1 MNAVKHATS
10 MSNRDELLED
20 DGAADDDDRS
30 TEEKYIREG
39 DELLESN
46 KDILQATLQRVQDA
60 RSLGESG
67 IEKLK
72 RQNEQLAGISE
83 NLDQMEDTL
92 KVSQRLLRQM
102 ARRML
107 TDKYLWML
115 MFLVVAAIIGIILV
129 QQF

>member
-1 MNAVKHATS
+1 